1 MKDAYYFSH
10 DANALADTKILN
22 MRADYGL
29 EGYGLFWAIVE
40 QLRCEKDYALT
51 LEKKTYRAIKILT
64 NTTIDVEQYILD
76 CINEYQLFESADGFF
91 YSASLKRRMTIKEEK
106 KERRS
111 VAGKKGAE
119 KRWGIKEEKVEEG
132 HEEIKENG
140 SKMTLSSSFGSNA
153 MAMPSGNDSNAITKP
168 SEKMANDGK
177 GKESKEKENKIKE
190 SKLNIKLNYMKLNYV
205 FDLIINNKASEVGL
219 SEFEFIAFQILLKR
233 LDLFVD
239 ENIVARFSNEKLL
252 EIEVIYYALLEI
264 SKSSYVVYLHKL
276 SRDDLYNK
284 LLKTQEHIRRIK

>member
-10 DANALADTKILN
+10 DANALSDTKILN
-22 MRADYGL
+22 MCADYGF
-29 EGYGLFWAIVE
+29 ESYGLFWAIIE
-40 QLRCEKDYALT
+40 QLRCEKNYELP
-51 LEKKTYRAIKILT
+51 LEKKTFKAIKVLT
-64 NTTIDVEQYILD
+64 RTSIDVESYIND
-76 CINEYQLFESADGFF
+76 CINEYQLFESTDGFF
-91 YSASLKRRMTIKEEK
+91 YSASLKRRMSIREEK

-111 VAGKKGAE
+111 AAGKKGAE
-119 KRWGIKEEKVEEG
+119 KRWGSKEEKAEEG

-140 SKMTLSSSFGSNA
+140 SKMTLSSSFDSNA

-168 SEKMANDGK
+168 SKKMANDGK
-177 GKESKEKENKIKE
+177 GKESKEKE
-190 SKLNIKLNYMKLNYV
+190 SKLNIKLNYTKLNYI
-205 FDLIINNKASEVGL
+205 FNLIINNRASEVGF
-219 SEFEFIAFQILLKR
+219 SEFEFIAFRILLKR